1 MDQERGCQKRIWRDG
16 GDTICYFVP
25 LSGFILLWEEDS
37 SLHWTVWTY
46 EKGPAGSLEDLAWN
60 LPVMNLADVRRDYEI
75 HFDLGIFPF
84 GNRQ

>member
-1 MDQERGCQKRIWRDG
+1 MDKERGCEKRIWRDG

-46 EKGPAGSLEDLAWN
+46 EEGPARSLEDLAWV
-60 LPVMNLADVRRDYEI
+60 LPVMNLAYVRRVWN
-75 HFDLGIFPF
+75 LL
-84 GNRQ
+84 